1 MPYRLWVLDMY
12 ESYPGCYPGWRYL
25 APEEASA
32 SALPRLSW
40 SLGWVSRRVLKMP
53 SSLVLKMAR
62 LNIDSGPRALALL
75 CLTFITAGRSSGSPS
90 CSVCESHLGKLAAR
104 DARCS
109 FKQGRSFKAGQSS
122 GSPSCKLCGSHQG
135 KPASCDARSGAIE
148 TGGGSP
154 GTSMVKRRG
163 GGLAASNT
171 ASILS
176 IDGGAGAMEDSS
188 NRRNSLHAVPP
199 IPELKALEYLLGNS
213 APPFYSRPLE
223 VPPSTVGT
231 KLAL

>member
-109 FKQGRSFKAGQSS
+109 FKEGCSFKAGQSS

-171 ASILS
+171 ASILPS
-176 IDGGAGAMEDSS
+176 IDGGAGAMETLPTDET
-188 NRRNSLHAVPP
+188 HFTPF
-199 IPELKALEYLLGNS
+199 
-213 APPFYSRPLE
+213 PPFELNSSPSRKICS
-223 VPPSTVGT
+223 PPSS